1 MYGILKYLELTR
13 LDGSKILINKN
24 AIDAVYLEYN
34 NETMIVYS
42 GNKQR
47 VKETYDQVKS
57 HLMFN

>member
-1 MYGILKYLELTR
+1 MKYLELTR